1 MSRTSNL
8 FLTLYNLI
16 RVWDE
21 NLANYYLSITTDE
34 DGEFYPELVTM
45 AVIYEMECS
54 LDNCVN

>member
-1 MSRTSNL
+1 MGRTTNL

-21 NLANYYLSITTDE
+21 EVADYYLSVTTDE
-34 DGEFYPELVTM
+34 DGEFYPELITSS
-45 AVIYEMECS
+45 VIYEMECS

>member
-1 MSRTSNL
+1 M